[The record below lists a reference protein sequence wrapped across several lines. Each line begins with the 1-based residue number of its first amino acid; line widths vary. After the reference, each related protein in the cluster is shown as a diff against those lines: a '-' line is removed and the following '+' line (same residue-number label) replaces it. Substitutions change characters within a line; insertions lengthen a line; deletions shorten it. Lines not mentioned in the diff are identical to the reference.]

1 MGQFERK
8 IISFEVTVTEIFR
21 LNKHNKLIISN
32 SKVQMCG
39 FYYLLWNYYDICLHC
54 SKSDIIAENNS
65 MH

>member
-8 IISFEVTVTEIFR
+8 IISFQVTATEVFR
-21 LNKHNKLIISN
+21 QNKHNKFIISN

-39 FYYLLWNYYDICLHC
+39 FYYFLWIYDICLHH
-54 SKSDIIAENNS
+54 SKSDIIAEINS